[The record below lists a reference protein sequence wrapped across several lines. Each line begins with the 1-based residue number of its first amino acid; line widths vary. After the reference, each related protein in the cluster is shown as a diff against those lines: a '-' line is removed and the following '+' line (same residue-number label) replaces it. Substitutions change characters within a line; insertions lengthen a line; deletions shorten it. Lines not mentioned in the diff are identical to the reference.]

1 MKVFDGVKPATLKGF
16 DFSLVLECLGFPTF
30 IIVSWSYI
38 RCFSLLKSMNEL
50 INPNFS
56 LIFSLIKLLPST
68 YSLMCVNVFCITPAF
83 FFHADFEVL

>member
-16 DFSLVLECLGFPTF
+16 DFGLVLEILGFPTF

-38 RCFSLLKSMNEL
+38 RCFSLLKCMNEL

-56 LIFSLIKLLPST
+56 LIKLLPVT
-68 YSLMCVNVFCITPAF
+68 YSLMCVNIFCITPAF
-83 FFHADFEVL
+83 FSMPILKFF